1 MPHRVQRVLT
11 SVLLGGK
18 SLIRLFPPPPPFKH
32 NEKYSGGENSHFI
45 QTPPTSS
52 TSRILI
58 HRRKRKFDESHLE
71 KRQPGSESDKVRGNA
86 FMDERALDEVR
97 QKKERVSAWVRLK
110 TPTHA
115 EPCHTHIRVMDESR
129 GLHNLWAA
137 RRVPSAALLNVA
149 SPASV
154 PLPLR
159 AR

>member
-18 SLIRLFPPPPPFKH
+18 SLIRLFPPPLRHSSTMK
-32 NEKYSGGENSHFI
+32 KYSGGENSHFI

-97 QKKERVSAWVRLK
+97 QKKKLNKKEY
-110 TPTHA
+110 
-115 EPCHTHIRVMDESR
+115 
-129 GLHNLWAA
+129 LHG
-137 RRVPSAALLNVA
+137 
-149 SPASV
+149 
-154 PLPLR
+154 
-159 AR
+159 